1 MEYIEAGKFLKNK
14 RKEMGFNT
22 QKKFIKALL
31 EKDPDINCSESYI
44 SLIESGVKSPSV
56 HLLNIMAQ
64 VLNLTPQEK
73 GELLL
78 IYKRVPSDLE
88 FAVRNNIKE
97 SLKITNIDKLKEK
110 YNKEKNQENFNKLI
124 KALTLEGKTDEVLK
138 LLETAPNFSSNIT
151 IYQERAAKI
160 AAVSGNF
167 DFAIQAFNLALDTCP
182 SDFVNTKAD
191 ILMSIGICYFNKA
204 LQLQDSN
211 PKECFNLL
219 VEAKNNLEKSLNLNP
234 DDIYC
239 IDEYARCL
247 YHIADEL
254 DFILKNNLYDSKFEE
269 YIKSKNIGFNKDI
282 KSLINDLFQSCIKI
296 YKNVISHP
304 EQGIL
309 PEKAYKEA
317 IYFYSYS
324 FCRIKDEENASLMI
338 NIINSLDKNWLTY
351 FFKVGYWIMKYE
363 LEKNDSYLDNAIDNL
378 LISLEYDKDIVKNMI
393 KTERNRE
400 LKILWELRKEELE
413 NILSLTPRHKF

>member
-1 MEYIEAGKFLKNK
+1 MEYIEAGNFLKNK
-14 RKEMGFNT
+14 RKEVGFST

-64 VLNLTPQEK
+64 VLNLTSQEK

-78 IYKRVPSDLE
+78 TYKRVPTDLE

-97 SLKITNIDKLKEK
+97 SLKITNVDKLREK

-124 KALTLEGKTDEVLK
+124 KALTLEGNTKDVLN
-138 LLETAPNFSSNIT
+138 LLENAPNFSNSIT
-151 IYQERAAKI
+151 LYQERAAKI

-167 DFAIQAFNLALDTCP
+167 DFAIQAFNLALETCP
-182 SDFVNTKAD
+182 SDFINTKAD
-191 ILMSIGICYFNKA
+191 IMMSIGICYFNKA

-211 PKECFNLL
+211 PKECVNLL
-219 VEAKNNLEKSLNLNP
+219 IESRNSLENSLNLNP
-234 DDIYC
+234 QDIYC
-239 IDEYARCL
+239 IDEYARCT

-254 DFILKNNLYDSKFEE
+254 DFILKNELYDKEFENNLRN
-269 YIKSKNIGFNKDI
+269 KNIGFKKDI
-282 KSLINDLFQSCIKI
+282 KSFVFELFKYCMKI
-296 YKNVISHP
+296 YKDVISHP

-309 PEKAYKEA
+309 PEKAYREA

-324 FCRIKDEENASLMI
+324 FCRIKDEENSLLML
-338 NIINSLDKNWLTY
+338 NIINSFDKNWLTY
-351 FFKVGYWIMKYE
+351 FFKVGYWLMKYE
-363 LEKNDSYLDNAIDNL
+363 IENNDLYLNNAIDNL
-378 LISLEYDKDIVKNMI
+378 LLSLEYDNDIVKDMI
-393 KTERNRE
+393 KKEKNRE
-400 LKILWELRKEELE
+400 LKILWKFRKEELE
-413 NILSLTPRHKF
+413 KILKDN